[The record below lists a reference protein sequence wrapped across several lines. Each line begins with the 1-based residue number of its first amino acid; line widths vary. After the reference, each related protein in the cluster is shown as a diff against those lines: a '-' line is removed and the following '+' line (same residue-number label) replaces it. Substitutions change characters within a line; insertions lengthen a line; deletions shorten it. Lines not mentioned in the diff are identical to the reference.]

1 MITNPMVRCIVF
13 ALLPLILIGCT
24 TTAAINGNEMPVA
37 VSDSER
43 EENRQKHRIELE
55 ALQTRAQNS
64 SRKQAVANELA
75 HAGLALFG
83 DGYYLDAIDY
93 FNAAVE
99 IQEQTGDDAGK
110 AHNLNNLARFYTLVG
125 DQQRARESLGKALSM
140 AEQINSL
147 PLQASSLIN
156 LGNLQLNLRDYQ
168 QADETLQRAIEL
180 SEQANRDD
188 LRAEAL
194 IVLGAVY
201 RQQGDF
207 EQALTLYQEALS
219 IYQRLRRG
227 NETAMTLRVLGELYL
242 HRVEG
247 NRQENLQQAK
257 SLLNQALAKHKHAGD
272 RLGAAMTLS
281 HLGEYAYE
289 TQNYTDAIQH
299 YQAAQDFF
307 ESSGFHDGAGRMY
320 IHLGFALGDSGQ
332 LPQALESFN
341 KSIVIYR
348 DLKDR
353 EWQRVALF
361 GRGLYQQQLGV
372 SDAAEQSYREAVD
385 IFESIRADVVGGE
398 TAQTLF
404 TQVNRELY
412 ERLVE
417 LLLDKGD
424 VEAALEYV
432 ERSRLRALRDNL
444 LSTRTT
450 DMTRGANDIDALKEL
465 STERAFVREQMLT
478 AQDPV
483 VRERLSETL
492 ARNELEANKVVFKL
506 SQRYRGIENTLDVV
520 PNTRSFRH
528 SDVFP
533 DDLAIIT
540 YFATAESLYIFIVK
554 KQSEVAV
561 EKIAITA
568 EELADKVANAIVL
581 IGSNKNK
588 PFKSTANGDNALADA
603 LAELYEVLIAPI
615 ENRLVG
621 VNNLAVLPVK
631 WLNYLPFEALIKRDS
646 EEGWQFLQQSRQVV
660 YLSSHTYADQAYAL
674 LEPDARPASPDIVAF
689 GNPDLGDPDFAL
701 PFAAVEVEEISR
713 LFPDSVVF
721 VGDQA
726 TKTNFTA
733 HWGQHQIVH
742 IAAHAQLLDGQA
754 QILLAPGESGT
765 MAMEELFDLSPNE
778 TTSFVALSACQT
790 AIDPDLTR
798 ITWQPR
804 IGGDGI
810 PVSASGPVAS
820 AAHTL
825 LLVGIPA
832 VTATLWKID
841 DQATALLMGEF
852 YRQLKQGHDV
862 YTAFRQAQLNMMQRQ
877 DAYSQPYYWA
887 AFVYY
892 GLER

>member
-1 MITNPMVRCIVF
+1 MTTNPIALCIVL
-13 ALLPLILIGCT
+13 ALLALIMTGCT
-24 TTAAINGNEMPVA
+24 ATPIIKSDEQPGT
-37 VSDSER
+37 VSDSRR
-43 EENRQKHRIELE
+43 EAEQQSHHLELKS
-55 ALQTRAQNS
+55 LQARAQNS

-75 HAGLALFG
+75 HTGLTLFG
-83 DGYYLDAIDY
+83 KGYYLDAIDY

-99 IQEQTGDDAGK
+99 IQEQAGDDAGR
-110 AHNLNNLARFYTLVG
+110 AHNLNNLARLYTLVG
-125 DQQRARESLGKALSM
+125 DQDQARKRVNAALSI
-140 AEQINSL
+140 AEQLDSL

-156 LGNLQLNLRDYQ
+156 LGNLDLNLRNYQDADEALQ
-168 QADETLQRAIEL
+168 QAIKL
-180 SEQANRDD
+180 SDQANRDD

-207 EQALTLYQEALS
+207 EQALSFYQQALS

-247 NRQENLQQAK
+247 NRQENLQQAGA
-257 SLLNQALAKHKHAGD
+257 LLNQALEKHKRFGD
-272 RLGAAMTLS
+272 HLGEAMTVS
-281 HLGEYAYE
+281 HLGEHAYE
-289 TQNYTDAIQH
+289 TQNYADAIKH
-299 YQAAQDFF
+299 YQAAQAYF
-307 ESSGFHDGAGRMY
+307 EASGFLDGAGRMY

-332 LPQALESFN
+332 LPQAIESFN
-341 KSIVIYR
+341 KAIVTYLE
-348 DLKDR
+348 LKDR

-361 GRGLYQQQLGV
+361 GRGLNQQKSGESV
-372 SDAAEQSYREAVD
+372 AAEKSYREAVD
-385 IFESIRADVVGGE
+385 IFESIRSDVVGGE
-398 TAQTLF
+398 AAQTLF

-444 LSTRTT
+444 FNTRVSAQ
-450 DMTRGANDIDALKEL
+450 TRDANGIDALKGL
-465 STERAFVREQMLT
+465 SVERAFVRKQMLT

-483 VRERLSETL
+483 VRVRLTETL
-492 ARNELEANKVVFKL
+492 ALNDLEANKVVFKL
-506 SQRYRGIENTLDVV
+506 SQRYRGIEHTLDVV

-528 SDVFP
+528 SDIFP

-540 YFATAESLYIFIVK
+540 YFATAEALYVFVIK
-554 KQSEVAV
+554 KGSDVVV
-561 EKIAITA
+561 EKIAITG
-568 EELADKVANAIVL
+568 EGLADKVANAIL
-581 IGSNKNK
+581 MIGSNKDK
-588 PFKSTANGDNALADA
+588 PFKSTASDDNALADV
-603 LAELYEVLIAPI
+603 LADLYEVLIAPI
-615 ENRLVG
+615 DNHLVG
-621 VNNLAVLPVK
+621 INNLAVLPVK
-631 WLNYLPFEALIKRDS
+631 WLNYLPFEALVKRGPD
-646 EEGWQFLQQSRQVV
+646 EKWQFLQQSMQVV
-660 YLSSHTYADQAYAL
+660 YLSSHTYADQAFSLVNPETA
-674 LEPDARPASPDIVAF
+674 PATPDIVAF
-689 GNPDLGDPDFAL
+689 GNPDLGDPDYAL
-701 PFAAVEVEEISR
+701 PFAAEEVKEIGR
-713 LFPDSVVF
+713 LFPGTVVF
-721 VGDQA
+721 VGEEA

-733 HWGQHQIVH
+733 HWGRHEIVH

-754 QILLAPGESGT
+754 QILLAPGKSGT
-765 MAMEELFDLSPNE
+765 MAIEELFDLSPNE
-778 TTSFVALSACQT
+778 TTSFVVLSACQT

-798 ITWQPR
+798 ITWQPKV
-804 IGGDGI
+804 GGDGI

-852 YRQLKQGHDV
+852 YSQLKENHDI
-862 YTAFRQAQLNMMQRQ
+862 YTAFRQAQLKMMQRQ